1 MDGKP
6 FRVSRTHCWSP
17 WTISAPTLVVFVRG
31 RWRVDVWDRVVGVPD
46 RDIAG
51 RVDFVCVL
59 SSEHKWNK
67 AYRTPIHK
75 RTSAVGRTYG
85 GQR

>member
-1 MDGKP
+1 M
-6 FRVSRTHCWSP
+6 RCLCL
-17 WTISAPTLVVFVRG
+17 WTIAVPTLVVFVARG
-31 RWRVDVWDRVVGVPD
+31 QLEAWDRVVGVRD
-46 RDIAG
+46 RGIAG

-59 SSEHKWNK
+59 SNKHERNK

-75 RTSAVGRTYG
+75 RTSAVGSTYG